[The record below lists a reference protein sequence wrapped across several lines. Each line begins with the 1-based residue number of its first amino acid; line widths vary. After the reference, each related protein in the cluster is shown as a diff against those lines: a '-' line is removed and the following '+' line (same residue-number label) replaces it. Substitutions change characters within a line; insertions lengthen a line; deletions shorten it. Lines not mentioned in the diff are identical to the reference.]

1 MIEKGNV
8 LIPNELSL
16 YEHKH
21 HLVLDF
27 VYMDGEIYVYT
38 CPISKN
44 TRVFNKQK
52 EMFYLIPEPLLHY
65 KKLVF
70 AKIESRRFRLLK
82 ETTVTDIRISKLTV
96 DKINQKIKQIE
107 NNQIKH

>member
-1 MIEKGNV
+1 MVEKGSV
-8 LIPNELSL
+8 LIPNTLGIN
-16 YEHKH
+16 EHKH

-38 CPISKN
+38 CPICKN
-44 TRVFNKQK
+44 TRVFNKQ
-52 EMFYLIPEPLLHY
+52 EETFYLIPEPLLHY

-82 ETTVTDIRISKLTV
+82 ETTITDIHICKSTV
-96 DKINQKIKQIE
+96 ESINQKIKQIE
-107 NNQIKH
+107 NNQIRH